1 MTPDT
6 MPIDDIE
13 RPHDG
18 GQGPDDP
25 PEAPQKDLDE
35 PGGADRSPRP

>member
-6 MPIDDIE
+6 MPLDDIE

-18 GQGPDDP
+18 GQGLDDP
-25 PEAPQKDLDE
+25 PENPAKDLDE
-35 PGGADRSPRP
+35 PGEADRTPRP